1 MQDLY
6 TFVRGYK
13 EKSQFLWKGTASGK
27 KEAFRRGPSFQRE
40 TAAGAD
46 DFGKAGSLCHGWSAI
61 PIYFYYRYLLGII
74 PGQEKREPVFCG
86 IYDAKEEREDYLKAS
101 Y

>member
-1 MQDLY
+1 ML
-6 TFVRGYK
+6 F
-13 EKSQFLWKGTASGK
+13 SG
-27 KEAFRRGPSFQRE
+27 ATSFWE